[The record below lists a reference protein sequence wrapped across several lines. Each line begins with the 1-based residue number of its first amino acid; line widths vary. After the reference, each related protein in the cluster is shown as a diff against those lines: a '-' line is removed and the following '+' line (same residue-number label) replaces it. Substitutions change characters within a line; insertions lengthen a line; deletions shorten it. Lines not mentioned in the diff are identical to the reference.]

1 MKTFCRMVRRR
12 CTRNMRLSALSTV
25 SISITEV
32 TTKPAMPIAVRR
44 AAFCEKELTCST
56 TESDVSG
63 GTVAAALEAVFR
75 AQPQVRG
82 YVLDEQGELR
92 KHVFIFV
99 DGRRAGLGDAV
110 RGESAIHVMQA
121 LTGG

>member
-1 MKTFCRMVRRR
+1 MPRVVFTSHLQRHVR
-12 CTRNMRLSALSTV
+12 CAESEVGGATV
-25 SISITEV
+25 
-32 TTKPAMPIAVRR
+32 
-44 AAFCEKELTCST
+44 
-56 TESDVSG
+56 G
-63 GTVAAALEAVFR
+63 AALDAVFS

-92 KHVFIFV
+92 KHVFVFV

-110 RGESAIHVMQA
+110 RGESAIHVLQA

>member
-1 MKTFCRMVRRR
+1 MPRVVFTSHLQRHVR
-12 CTRNMRLSALSTV
+12 CAESEVGGATV
-25 SISITEV
+25 
-32 TTKPAMPIAVRR
+32 
-44 AAFCEKELTCST
+44 
-56 TESDVSG
+56 G
-63 GTVAAALEAVFR
+63 AALAAVFS

-99 DGRRAGLGDAV
+99 DGRRASLGDV
-110 RGESAIHVMQA
+110 VQGESSIHVLQA

>member
-1 MKTFCRMVRRR
+1 
-12 CTRNMRLSALSTV
+12 
-25 SISITEV
+25 
-32 TTKPAMPIAVRR
+32 MPRVVFTSHLQRHVR
-44 AAFCEKELTCST
+44 AA
-56 TESDVSG
+56 ESAVSG
-63 GTVAAALEAVFR
+63 ATVAAALEAVFR

-92 KHVFIFV
+92 RHIVIFV

-110 RGESAIHVMQA
+110 RGESAIHVLQA

>member
-1 MKTFCRMVRRR
+1 MPRVVFTSHLQRHVR
-12 CTRNMRLSALSTV
+12 CAES
-25 SISITEV
+25 EV
-32 TTKPAMPIAVRR
+32 
-44 AAFCEKELTCST
+44 
-56 TESDVSG
+56 G
-63 GTVAAALEAVFR
+63 GTTVGAALDAVFS

-99 DGRRAGLGDAV
+99 DGRRAGLDERVGGA
-110 RGESAIHVMQA
+110 SAIHVLQA